1 VAESKTRHVDSDDEA
16 AKQQSHGN
24 KQFLPH
30 HALTANSQYM
40 LTSTFGWWWRLCT
53 TNLRFDIVI

>member
-24 KQFLPH
+24 KQFLPVY
-30 HALTANSQYM
+30 ANKHFWVVVAFVY
-40 LTSTFGWWWRLCT
+40 
-53 TNLRFDIVI
+53 N